1 MCECTEYDD
10 GSMYL
15 CPVDADIHRSWE
27 RQQGVAALHAEL
39 EAAVRKA
46 WEAWWHYDEVFEQ
59 PYVHTEGY
67 RAIAKE
73 ADAEVGAIL
82 RKLDEARKGEG

>member
-1 MCECTEYDD
+1 MDPWKTASTDLQEIANQFTKHT
-10 GSMYL
+10 
-15 CPVDADIHRSWE
+15 AIT
-27 RQQGVAALHAEL
+27 ALHAEL